1 MILSQDFPG
10 VLLSQINKIRI
21 KGRRYSLPISGSNL
35 ESPHNLEVCLTYFQ
49 FRHEFQKLGTKWKYV

>member
-21 KGRRYSLPISGSNL
+21 KGRRYSLSISGSNL
-35 ESPHNLEVCLTYFQ
+35 QSPHYGSMFDILPI
-49 FRHEFQKLGTKWKYV
+49 